1 MKITYVIGEPQAVF
15 RNLARYN
22 TYLEAAYWRQRAYY
36 EVLYVYRGEE
46 LLLCL
51 DLKGL
56 SRRFCLKRWHTPFEF
71 HPFVER
77 ALKRCLRK
85 YR

>member
-1 MKITYVIGEPQAVF
+1 MKITYAIGAPQAVF
-15 RNLARYN
+15 RNLKRHN
-22 TYLEAAYWRQRAYY
+22 TYLEAAYWRQRASYD
-36 EVLYVYRGEE
+36 VLYVYRGEE

-51 DLKGL
+51 DLEGL
-56 SRRFCLKRWHTPFEF
+56 SRRVCLKRRYKPFEF